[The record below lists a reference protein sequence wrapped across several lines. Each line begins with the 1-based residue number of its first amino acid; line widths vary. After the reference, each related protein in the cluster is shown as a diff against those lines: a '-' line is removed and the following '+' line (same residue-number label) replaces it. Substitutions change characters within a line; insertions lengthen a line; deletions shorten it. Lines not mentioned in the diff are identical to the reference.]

1 MSRSNTLIDECL
13 SKNPV
18 HVPTNVFR
26 AYLNHASI
34 TICYSLLLFYK
45 EVRDVSDRFGIAGAN
60 HISPNRFI
68 SPGLK

>member
-1 MSRSNTLIDECL
+1 MSRSNTLINEC
-13 SKNPV
+13 KHPV
-18 HVPTNVFR
+18 HVPINVLR
-26 AYLNHASI
+26 AYQNHASI
-34 TICYSLLLFYK
+34 AICYSRLLFYK